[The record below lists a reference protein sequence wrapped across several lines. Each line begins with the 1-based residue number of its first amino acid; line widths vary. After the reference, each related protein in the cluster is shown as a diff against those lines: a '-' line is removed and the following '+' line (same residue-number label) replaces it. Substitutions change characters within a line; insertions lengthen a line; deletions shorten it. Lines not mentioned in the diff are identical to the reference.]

1 MPAGEG
7 RLEKSASRLVLALP
21 PRRFPKFGS
30 GMLKIHQQKQRLD
43 ELFKAARN
51 LPDIEMQSHWS
62 RYLCV
67 LVSGFL
73 ENSVELCLSEYSRS
87 VSNPIVSNFVSAR
100 LRGFQ
105 NPKMSAILELFG
117 SFNPN
122 WRSQIESATQGQLS
136 DSVNS
141 IVGNRHKIAHGESVS
156 LSLSALAAYY
166 EDAATVIDLLQRTC
180 GV

>member
-1 MPAGEG
+1 
-7 RLEKSASRLVLALP
+7 
-21 PRRFPKFGS
+21 
-30 GMLKIHQQKQRLD
+30 
-43 ELFKAARN
+43 
-51 LPDIEMQSHWS
+51 MQSHWS

-73 ENSVELCLSEYSRS
+73 ENSVELCLAEYTRRGT
-87 VSNPIVSNFVSAR
+87 NPVISNFVSSR

-105 NPKMSAILELFG
+105 NPKMSAIAEIFG
-117 SFNPN
+117 AFNPD
-122 WRSQIESATQGQLS
+122 WRTQIEAATQGQLS

-156 LSLSALAAYY
+156 LSLGSITAYY
-166 EDAATVIDLLQRTC
+166 QDAVQVVDLLQRTC

>member
-1 MPAGEG
+1 MAE
-7 RLEKSASRLVLALP
+7 
-21 PRRFPKFGS
+21 
-30 GMLKIHQQKQRLD
+30 IHQQKQRID
-43 ELFKAARN
+43 ALFKLARQF
-51 LPDIEMQSHWS
+51 PDPEVQSHWS

-73 ENSVELCLSEYSRS
+73 ENSVEICLGKYSRR
-87 VSNPIVSNFVSAR
+87 VTNDAVANFVSSK

-105 NPKMSAILELFG
+105 NPKMGHIAELFG
-117 SFNPN
+117 SFDPA
-122 WRSQIESATQGQLS
+122 WAAKLDAETQGRLS

-156 LSLSALAAYY
+156 LSLGSLATYY
-166 EDAATVIDLLQRTC
+166 QDAVKVIELMEKTC

>member
-1 MPAGEG
+1 M
-7 RLEKSASRLVLALP
+7 LA
-21 PRRFPKFGS
+21 
-30 GMLKIHQQKQRLD
+30 IHRQKQSLD

-51 LPDIEMQSHWS
+51 LSDPEIQSHWS

-73 ENSVELCLSEYSRS
+73 ENSVELCLSEYSNR
-87 VSNPIVSNFVSAR
+87 VSNPVVSNFVSVK

-105 NPKMSAILELFG
+105 NPKMGAILELFG
-117 SFNPN
+117 SFNPD
-122 WRSQIESATQGQLS
+122 WKVQIEAATQGQLC

-156 LSLSALAAYY
+156 LSMSGITAYY
-166 EDAATVIDLLQRTC
+166 DDAVAVVELLQRTC

>member
-1 MPAGEG
+1 M
-7 RLEKSASRLVLALP
+7 LE
-21 PRRFPKFGS
+21 
-30 GMLKIHQQKQRLD
+30 IHQQKQRLD
-43 ELFKAARN
+43 ELFKVAGSFSDA
-51 LPDIEMQSHWS
+51 EMQSHWS

-73 ENSVELCLSEYSRS
+73 ENSVELCLSEYSRR
-87 VSNPIVSNFVSAR
+87 VTNVAVSNFVSAK

-105 NPKMSAILELFG
+105 NPKMGAILDLFG
-117 SFNPN
+117 SFNPD
-122 WRSQIESATQGQLS
+122 WKTQLDAATQGQLS

-156 LSLSALAAYY
+156 LSMSSLAAYY
-166 EDAATVIDLLQRTC
+166 KDAVTVIELLQRTC

>member
-1 MPAGEG
+1 M
-7 RLEKSASRLVLALP
+7 LA
-21 PRRFPKFGS
+21 
-30 GMLKIHQQKQRLD
+30 IHQQKQRLD
-43 ELFKAARN
+43 ELFKAASS
-51 LPDIEMQSHWS
+51 LSDIEMQSHWS

-73 ENSVELCLSEYSRS
+73 ENSVELCLSEYSRR
-87 VSNPIVSNFVSAR
+87 VTNVIVSNFVSAK

-105 NPKMSAILELFG
+105 NPKMGAILELFG
-117 SFNPN
+117 SFNPD
-122 WRSQIESATQGQLS
+122 WKAQLEVATQGQLS

-156 LSLSALAAYY
+156 LSMSSLAAYY
-166 EDAATVIDLLQRTC
+166 KDAVAVIELLQKTC

>member
-1 MPAGEG
+1 M
-7 RLEKSASRLVLALP
+7 LE
-21 PRRFPKFGS
+21 
-30 GMLKIHQQKQRLD
+30 IHQQKQRLD
-43 ELFKAARN
+43 ELFKAAGSFS
-51 LPDIEMQSHWS
+51 DAEMQSHWS

-73 ENSVELCLSEYSRS
+73 ENSVELCLSEYSRR
-87 VSNPIVSNFVSAR
+87 VTNVVVSNFVSAK

-117 SFNPN
+117 SFNPD
-122 WRSQIESATQGQLS
+122 WRTQLDLATQGQLS

-156 LSLSALAAYY
+156 LSMSSLAAYY
-166 EDAATVIDLLQRTC
+166 KDAVKVIDLLQRTC

>member
-1 MPAGEG
+1 M
-7 RLEKSASRLVLALP
+7 LA
-21 PRRFPKFGS
+21 
-30 GMLKIHQQKQRLD
+30 IHQQKQRLD
-43 ELFKAARN
+43 ELFKAASN
-51 LPDIEMQSHWS
+51 LSDIEMQSHWS

-73 ENSVELCLSEYSRS
+73 ENSVELCLSEYTRR
-87 VSNPIVSNFVSAR
+87 VTNAAVSNFVSAK

-105 NPKMSAILELFG
+105 NPKMHSILELFG
-117 SFNPN
+117 SFNPE
-122 WRSQIESATQGQLS
+122 WRAQLEAIVQDQLS

-156 LSLSALAAYY
+156 LSMTSLAAYY
-166 EDAATVIDLLQRTC
+166 KDAVTVIDLLQEIC